1 MANIDPPLNCD
12 GSCLCAL
19 QHNIIDVVD
28 TRVVMMMYAVTR
40 RCFDGIIICE
50 LLSKNNLLT
59 TFSGQIIVRRMHNK
73 EELKLPLPSIVL

>member
-19 QHNIIDVVD
+19 QHNIIIDVVD
-28 TRVVMMMYAVTR
+28 MRVVMMMDAVTR

-50 LLSKNNLLT
+50 LLPKNNY
-59 TFSGQIIVRRMHNK
+59 
-73 EELKLPLPSIVL
+73 